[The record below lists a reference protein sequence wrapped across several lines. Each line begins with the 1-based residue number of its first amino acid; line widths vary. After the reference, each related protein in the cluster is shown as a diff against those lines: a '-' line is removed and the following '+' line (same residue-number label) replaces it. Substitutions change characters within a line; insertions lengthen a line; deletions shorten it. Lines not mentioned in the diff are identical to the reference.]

1 MNKAEK
7 FASLTIPVAL
17 LIGVLIATAGSQYGA
32 TYNGL
37 PVFGLIVSI
46 AFLIQVISFVPA
58 YISQTEKYY
67 DITGTMTYVLST
79 LIAVSLSGN
88 LDTRSL
94 ILAALIIIWS
104 SRLGIF
110 LYKRIQDEG
119 KDVRFDNIKPSFI
132 RYLNAWIVQGLWV
145 TFTAGAALTAISSN
159 NKVSFG
165 GIGIIGL
172 FVWVSGFTIEVRSDK
187 QKSKF
192 NSDPNNKDKFINTG
206 LWSKSRHPN
215 YFGEILLW
223 CGVALIALPVLEG
236 TQLFTLV
243 SPVFVYI
250 LLTRGS
256 GVPLLEKKADET
268 WGGNPEY
275 EEYKNSTP
283 VLFPKLFS

>member
-7 FASLTIPVAL
+7 VASVTIPVAL
-17 LIGVLIATAGSQYGA
+17 LIGALIATAGSQYGA
-32 TYNGL
+32 TYSGL

-94 ILAALIIIWS
+94 ILATLIIIWS

-159 NKVSFG
+159 NRVSFG
-165 GIGIIGL
+165 SIGIIGL

>member
-7 FASLTIPVAL
+7 VASLTIPVAL
-17 LIGVLIATAGSQYGA
+17 LIGALIATAGSQYGA
-32 TYNGL
+32 TYSGL

-94 ILAALIIIWS
+94 ILATLIIIWS

-159 NKVSFG
+159 NRVSFG

-172 FVWVSGFTIEVRSDK
+172 FVWVSGFTIEVRSDR

>member
-7 FASLTIPVAL
+7 VASLTIPVAL
-17 LIGVLIATAGSQYGA
+17 LIGALIATTGSQYGA
-32 TYNGL
+32 TYSGL

-94 ILAALIIIWS
+94 ILATLIIIWS

-159 NKVSFG
+159 NRVSFG

-172 FVWVSGFTIEVRSDK
+172 FIWVSGFTIEVRSDK

-192 NSDPNNKDKFINTG
+192 NSEPNNKDKFINTG

-243 SPVFVYI
+243 SPIFVYI

>member
-7 FASLTIPVAL
+7 VASVTIPVAL
-17 LIGVLIATAGSQYGA
+17 LIGALIATAGSQYGA
-32 TYNGL
+32 TYSGL

-94 ILAALIIIWS
+94 ILATLIIIWS

-159 NKVSFG
+159 NRVSFG

-172 FVWVSGFTIEVRSDK
+172 FIWVSGFTIEVRSDK

-192 NSDPNNKDKFINTG
+192 NSEPNNKDKFINTG

-256 GVPLLEKKADET
+256 GIPLLEKKADET

>member
-7 FASLTIPVAL
+7 VASVTIPVAL
-17 LIGVLIATAGSQYGA
+17 LIGALIATAGSQYGA
-32 TYNGL
+32 TYSGL

-94 ILAALIIIWS
+94 ILATLIIIWS

-159 NKVSFG
+159 NRVSFG
-165 GIGIIGL
+165 SIGIIGL
-172 FVWVSGFTIEVRSDK
+172 FVWVSGFTIEVRSDR

-192 NSDPNNKDKFINTG
+192 NSDPNNKDRFINTG

>member
-7 FASLTIPVAL
+7 VASLTIPAAL
-17 LIGVLIATAGSQYGA
+17 LIGALIATAGSQYGA
-32 TYNGL
+32 TYSGL

-94 ILAALIIIWS
+94 ILATLIIIWS

-159 NKVSFG
+159 NRVSFG
-165 GIGIIGL
+165 SIGIIGL
-172 FVWVSGFTIEVRSDK
+172 FVWVSGFTIEVRSDR

-243 SPVFVYI
+243 SPIFVYI

>member
-7 FASLTIPVAL
+7 VASVTIPVAL
-17 LIGVLIATAGSQYGA
+17 LIGALIATAGSQYGA
-32 TYNGL
+32 TYSGL

-94 ILAALIIIWS
+94 ILATLIIIWS

-159 NKVSFG
+159 NRVSFG
-165 GIGIIGL
+165 SIGIIGL
-172 FVWVSGFTIEVRSDK
+172 FVWVSGFTIEVRSDR

-192 NSDPNNKDKFINTG
+192 NSDPNNKDRFINTG

-215 YFGEILLW
+215 YFGEALLW
-223 CGVALIALPVLEG
+223 WGIWCFAAMSTGALWTI
-236 TQLFTLV
+236 V
-243 SPVFVYI
+243 SPI
-250 LLTRGS
+250 LLTTLLLKVS
-256 GVPLLEKKADET
+256 GVRLLEQTLTDTKPAYADYIART
-268 WGGNPEY
+268 SAFLPW
-275 EEYKNSTP
+275 
-283 VLFPKLFS
+283 FPK

>member
-7 FASLTIPVAL
+7 VASVTIPVAL
-17 LIGVLIATAGSQYGA
+17 LIGALIATAGSQYGA
-32 TYNGL
+32 TYSGL

-79 LIAVSLSGN
+79 LIAVSLSEN

-94 ILAALIIIWS
+94 MLATLIIIWS

-159 NKVSFG
+159 NRVSFG

-172 FVWVSGFTIEVRSDK
+172 FIWVSGFTIEVRSDK

-256 GVPLLEKKADET
+256 GIPLLEKKADKT
-268 WGGNPEY
+268 WGGNPDY

>member
-7 FASLTIPVAL
+7 VASLTIPVAL
-17 LIGVLIATAGSQYGA
+17 LIGALIATAGSQYGT

-94 ILAALIIIWS
+94 MLATLLIIWS

-110 LYKRIQDEG
+110 LYKRIQDKG
-119 KDVRFDNIKPSFI
+119 KDVRFDNLKPSFI

-159 NKVSFG
+159 NRVSFG

-172 FVWVSGFTIEVRSDK
+172 FVWVSGFTIEVLSDK
-187 QKSKF
+187 QKSEF
-192 NSDPNNKDKFINTG
+192 NSDPNNKDKFINSG

-223 CGVALIALPVLEG
+223 FGIAVIAFPVLEG

-256 GVPLLEKKADET
+256 GFPLLEKKADKT
-268 WGGNPEY
+268 WGGDPNY

-283 VLFPKLFS
+283 ILFPKLFS

>member
-7 FASLTIPVAL
+7 VASLTIPAAL
-17 LIGVLIATAGSQYGA
+17 LIGALIATAGSQYGA
-32 TYNGL
+32 TYSGL

-94 ILAALIIIWS
+94 ILATLIIIWS

-159 NKVSFG
+159 NRVSFG

-172 FVWVSGFTIEVRSDK
+172 FVWVSGFTIEVRSDR

-243 SPVFVYI
+243 SPIFVYI

>member
-7 FASLTIPVAL
+7 VASLTIPVAL

-159 NKVSFG
+159 NRVSFG
-165 GIGIIGL
+165 SIGIIGL

>member
-7 FASLTIPVAL
+7 VASLTIPVAL
-17 LIGVLIATAGSQYGA
+17 LIGALIATAGSQYGA

-159 NKVSFG
+159 NRVSFG
-165 GIGIIGL
+165 SIGIIGL

-243 SPVFVYI
+243 SPIFVYI

>member
-7 FASLTIPVAL
+7 VASVTIPVAL
-17 LIGVLIATAGSQYGA
+17 LIGALIATAGSQYGA
-32 TYNGL
+32 TYSGL

-94 ILAALIIIWS
+94 ILATLIIIWS

-159 NKVSFG
+159 NRVSFG

-172 FVWVSGFTIEVRSDK
+172 FVWVSGFTIEVRSDR

>member
-7 FASLTIPVAL
+7 IASLTIPVAL

-159 NKVSFG
+159 NRVSFG
-165 GIGIIGL
+165 SIGIIGL

>member
-7 FASLTIPVAL
+7 VASLTIPVAL
-17 LIGVLIATAGSQYGA
+17 LIGALIATAGSQYGA
-32 TYNGL
+32 TYSGL

-94 ILAALIIIWS
+94 ILATLIIIWS

-159 NKVSFG
+159 NRVSFG
-165 GIGIIGL
+165 SIGIIGL

>member
-7 FASLTIPVAL
+7 IASLTIPVAL

-94 ILAALIIIWS
+94 ILATLIIIWS

-159 NKVSFG
+159 NRVSFG

-172 FVWVSGFTIEVRSDK
+172 FVWVSGFTIEVRSDR

>member
-7 FASLTIPVAL
+7 IASLTIPVAL

-94 ILAALIIIWS
+94 ILATLIIIWS

-159 NKVSFG
+159 NRVSFG
-165 GIGIIGL
+165 SIGIIGL